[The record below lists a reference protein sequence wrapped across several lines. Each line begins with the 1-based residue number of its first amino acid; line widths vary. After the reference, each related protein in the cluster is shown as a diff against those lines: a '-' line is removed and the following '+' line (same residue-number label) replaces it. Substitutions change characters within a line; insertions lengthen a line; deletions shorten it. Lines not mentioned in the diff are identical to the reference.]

1 LLCLCAGEPGRDGA
15 GAERHLQQ
23 HLGVHHPGIALG
35 SLIGAWVSSATK
47 VFMTEVVYGDRSQA
61 TAAVKYIALLVC
73 FLASLTCF
81 IHSARFTFCFH
92 GSNGFNSDQQV

>member
-1 LLCLCAGEPGRDGA
+1 
-15 GAERHLQQ
+15 
-23 HLGVHHPGIALG
+23 
-35 SLIGAWVSSATK
+35 
-47 VFMTEVVYGDRSQA
+47 MTEVVYGDRSQA